1 MKLRLA
7 IPLLLSLSGCTDQ
20 APNPTN
26 KGLPDTLRE
35 RGSSSRDGGA
45 LVVSRDALQP
55 GFLKS
60 PSVIDMSAMAPTLPA
75 GLREQL
81 ADASGWEP
89 TVLVPDVVGTSKQVF
104 KAERVVFSAQPG
116 GTLPPLLEHRAAWR
130 HPWVA
135 IAMKELVITNGSLG
149 AVIAT
154 AEPSPPSTPAPGL
167 AGEPGL
173 NGGRNGDAGPGTAGG
188 PGSPGGAGMSL
199 NTTVYLIVGKVLID
213 GSPALPA
220 GLPPRFRLRNYDGEI
235 LPEYTTRYPLQLSF
249 RGGPGGNGAEG
260 GAGGVGGL
268 GRPGRDGDYDVL
280 PINCTAGPGDGGRGG
295 TGGNGARGGDAG
307 RGGNAP
313 NLIII
318 ASPSAADHFQR
329 AYLDIRVPGV
339 SLAWAVGVDAQGNRV
354 SSASEDLARVTT
366 AHSAHVVKQGVSP
379 STGIRANQHCR
390 CTTWRSG
397 GEGGRH
403 RYRIRSE
410 GPCGWSVT

>member
-7 IPLLLSLSGCTDQ
+7 IPLLLSLSACTDQ
-20 APNPTN
+20 APEPTD
-26 KGLPDTLRE
+26 KALSDTLRE

-45 LVVSRDALQP
+45 VVVSRDALQP

-60 PSVIDMSAMAPTLPA
+60 PSVIDVSVMAPALPA

-81 ADASGWEP
+81 ADPSGWEP
-89 TVLVPDVVGTSKQVF
+89 TVLVTDVVGTSKQVF
-104 KAERVVFSAQPG
+104 KAERVVFNAQPG
-116 GTLPPLLEHRAAWR
+116 DTVPPLLEHRAAWR

-135 IAMKELVITNGSLG
+135 IAMKELVITNGAIG

-154 AEPSPPSTPAPGL
+154 AEPSPPTTPTPGL
-167 AGEPGL
+167 VGQPGV

-188 PGSPGGAGMSL
+188 QGSPGGAGMSL

-213 GSPALPA
+213 GRPTLPA

-235 LPEYTTRYPLQLSF
+235 LREYTTRYPLQLSF
-249 RGGPGGNGAEG
+249 RGGPGGDGAEG

-268 GRPGRDGDYDVL
+268 GRPGRDGAYDVL
-280 PINCTAGPGDGGRGG
+280 RFNCTAGPGDGGRGG
-295 TGGNGARGGDAG
+295 AGGNGGRGGDAG

-329 AYLDIRVPGV
+329 AYLDIRGGARGSPGAGGEPGTGGRGGRAGQ
-339 SLAWAVGVDAQGNRV
+339 STQFCERRV
-354 SSASEDLARVTT
+354 SPGLDGAFGAR
-366 AHSAHVVKQGVSP
+366 
-379 STGIRANQHCR
+379 
-390 CTTWRSG
+390 G
-397 GEGGRH
+397 GAGRGSIDGNPGKATLQA
-403 RYRIRSE
+403 YDVAQ
-410 GPCGWSVT
+410 WW